1 MNKEIPKLTSFED
14 SPFQRERDCMAY
26 IAETIKM
33 LGWDG
38 GKELD
43 TMDNW
48 LYRLR
53 KKVTSFHG
61 SEFVK
66 INNNITLG
74 CISPEARDL
83 LDTIMI
89 EWDKYLIELKKSNG
103 ENYEPSYY
111 GFAYWLVR

>member
-1 MNKEIPKLTSFED
+1 MTLKQINNDIPELTSFEV
-14 SPFQRERDCMAY
+14 SPFQREHDCIAY

-53 KKVTSFHG
+53 KKAIKFKQLEIAVDRLKLFIYEKGMTAESDYEKAVLNLLKCMG
-61 SEFVK
+61 QLK
-66 INNNITLG
+66 T
-74 CISPEARDL
+74 IS
-83 LDTIMI
+83 
-89 EWDKYLIELKKSNG
+89 
-103 ENYEPSYY
+103 
-111 GFAYWLVR
+111 